1 MTSPEPTVP
10 PVPAVSQRDT
20 VSRAGAPIRLE
31 RLTIS
36 LAVRE
41 AIERQFQKILA
52 QDTTASQR

>member
-1 MTSPEPTVP
+1 
-10 PVPAVSQRDT
+10 VSQRDT